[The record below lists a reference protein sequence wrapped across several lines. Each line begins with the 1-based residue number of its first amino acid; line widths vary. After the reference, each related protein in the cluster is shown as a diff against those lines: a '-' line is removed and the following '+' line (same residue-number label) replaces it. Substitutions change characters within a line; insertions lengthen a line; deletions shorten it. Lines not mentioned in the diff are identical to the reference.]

1 MIGLAIF
8 DLRNLDGLGNRPDG
22 SNNAVRTVRSLGVS
36 GWFEPDRARA
46 AADPGLAALHDAV
59 GTALER
65 RGGRLVSLDGR
76 LGFYWPRNAVRAEP
90 QRCEQ
95 LRGYSLLVVTQSR
108 TGLDRAH
115 QRQLS
120 KSDLAQA
127 TGGRAADPAFWKR
140 CRAPATRLLAARPRP
155 VRRVRGGPRP
165 LRPLRSGALLMA
177 ASQVATAGTG
187 FLTAI
192 AIARLLGPD
201 GIGDYTIALWL
212 LTLMGAVMS
221 LGLEQGL
228 AWSVSAGRWAPRSAF
243 VQSQLAAL
251 ALGLIGAAIAVGVRL
266 VAPGA
271 FGGLSVVLVLLT
283 AAAVPFL
290 LSFSYSRWLAV
301 TADRYEAFVAPLPLV
316 STLTLVLAA
325 GLAIPWEE
333 TGMVVGLL
341 AANVLTAAVAFV
353 TAARGLPPKAA
364 APPDDHGLAPLR
376 EATKFGVRANVGT
389 ALQFINYRIDLFVLS
404 AVTSSAQ
411 LGLYAAAVSVTSVM
425 FLAPQTLAQ
434 VVFPRVAALS
444 AGRGGGP

>member
-1 MIGLAIF
+1 
-8 DLRNLDGLGNRPDG
+8 
-22 SNNAVRTVRSLGVS
+22 
-36 GWFEPDRARA
+36 
-46 AADPGLAALHDAV
+46 
-59 GTALER
+59 
-65 RGGRLVSLDGR
+65 
-76 LGFYWPRNAVRAEP
+76 
-90 QRCEQ
+90 
-95 LRGYSLLVVTQSR
+95 
-108 TGLDRAH
+108 
-115 QRQLS
+115 
-120 KSDLAQA
+120 
-127 TGGRAADPAFWKR
+127 
-140 CRAPATRLLAARPRP
+140 
-155 VRRVRGGPRP
+155 
-165 LRPLRSGALLMA
+165 MA

-341 AANVLTAAVAFV
+341 AANVITAAVAFV

-364 APPDDHGLAPLR
+364 APPDDRGLQPLR
-376 EATKFGVRANVGT
+376 DATKFGVRANVGT

-444 AGRGGGP
+444 EGGAADPEHRAMVESKSIRHASLICLLSLPAVAGVTAIFLPLVYGSRFSGAIGYGMVLLPGVAMFGIASVLAATINGRGHPEYSLRTALISTPPSLVLYAVLIPLFEGWGAAIASTASYGLNLAVTAVYYRRATGDRVLPLLVPTRSELADLRDLFVRPPRPES